1 MRPRRAPRH
10 QLGKD
15 ERSAFVLKENKGVT
29 TEICAGLLPSV
40 QYVEHCL

>member
-1 MRPRRAPRH
+1 
-10 QLGKD
+10 
-15 ERSAFVLKENKGVT
+15 VLEENKGVI